1 MPSNFLLTKTP
12 AWKSVAAPMHNF
24 YTRVF
29 SISDSEI
36 YLVIWVVLLAKSG
49 EVKVSIA
56 IEVTNWFEDGNR
68 RMEL

>member
-1 MPSNFLLTKTP
+1 
-12 AWKSVAAPMHNF
+12 MHNF